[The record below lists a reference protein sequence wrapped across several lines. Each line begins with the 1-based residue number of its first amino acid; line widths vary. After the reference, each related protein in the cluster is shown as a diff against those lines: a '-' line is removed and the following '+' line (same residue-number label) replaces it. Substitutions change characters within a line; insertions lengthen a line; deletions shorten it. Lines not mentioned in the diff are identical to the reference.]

1 MQIRANVYKRESL
14 LHNRKSFANVASNEG
29 RADWLAMAGL
39 CCIPSSDLKKT
50 LAAWNRIRL
59 AFFGENLFGSALFAN
74 FVAKFKIE
82 VLMTFEEMYA
92 LACQRKKEMPEGK
105 GTTELFKKGPH
116 GIGKKLVEEAAES
129 WMAARFESHDAQCL
143 ELSQVL
149 YYVAVMMAEKGI
161 KLEEVYAKL

>member
-14 LHNRKSFANVASNEG
+14 LHNRKSFANVASNEEG
-29 RADWLAMAGL
+29 RIGL
-39 CCIPSSDLKKT
+39 RWRGFVAFQVRILKKT

-116 GIGKKLVEEAAES
+116 GIGKKLVEEAFGGE
-129 WMAARFESHDAQCL
+129 
-143 ELSQVL
+143 
-149 YYVAVMMAEKGI
+149 EK
-161 KLEEVYAKL
+161 

>member
-1 MQIRANVYKRESL
+1 MSL
-14 LHNRKSFANVASNEG
+14 QMKEG
-29 RADWLAMAGL
+29 RIGL
-39 CCIPSSDLKKT
+39 RWRGFVAFQVRILKKP
-50 LAAWNRIRL
+50 LAAWNRIRQ